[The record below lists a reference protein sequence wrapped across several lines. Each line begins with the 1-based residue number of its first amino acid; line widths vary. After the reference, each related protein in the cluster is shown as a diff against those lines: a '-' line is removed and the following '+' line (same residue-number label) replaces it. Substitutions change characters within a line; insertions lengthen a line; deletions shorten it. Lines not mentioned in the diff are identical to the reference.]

1 MHEVKKFSPSGGC
14 QLELIYAGEVH
25 FGPPYFSIVAK
36 GFSLD
41 PNLSP
46 VTEEILWSPNE
57 KYLCLVVIRS
67 SGQELMSELNLVS
80 ISTGTGTVIERRK
93 GQITVNSVDDNGEVE
108 YVVRLSGNKVVKR
121 A

>member
-1 MHEVKKFSPSGGC
+1 MHEVKKFSPSRRY
-14 QLELIYAGEVH
+14 QLELRFAGEVH
-25 FGPPYFSIVAK
+25 FGPLYFSILAK

-41 PNLSP
+41 PDLSP
-46 VTEEILWSPNE
+46 VTEEILWSPSE

-67 SGQELMSELNLVS
+67 NDQELMSELNVVS
-80 ISTGTGTVIERRK
+80 VSTGKGTPIERRK
-93 GQITVNSVDDNGEVE
+93 GQITVSSVDDNGEVE

>member
-1 MHEVKKFSPSGGC
+1 MPDIRLYSPSGSY
-14 QLELIYAGEVH
+14 QLELSYAGEVR
-25 FGPPYFSIVAK
+25 FGPPYFSVVAK

-41 PNLSP
+41 PSLSP
-46 VTEEILWSPNE
+46 VTEEILWSPSE

-67 SGQELMSELNLVS
+67 AGQELLSELNVVS
-80 ISTGTGTVIERRK
+80 VSTGAGSLIERRK